1 LNQRVSLTSKLLI
14 RKDASPR
21 EALGQVA
28 LLFGI
33 SLLALFFEIVM
44 IRCIPACVKIIS
56 FYTNLVLI
64 SCFLGLGLGC
74 VIAGADRTPRVL
86 RSFPFLLLIELV
98 VLAIIKIIGT
108 TAVEDEA
115 WGEWLWD
122 WGWDKLNLIPAMLA
136 PLIVFVLNTVAFVP
150 LGRILG
156 TLMERFRPLPGYS
169 INIIGSTL
177 GVSLLAFFNLFGLGP
192 LVWLV
197 VGFGLLMLLYWF
209 MGRGM
214 PWLIRAVILLILS
227 LAVIAYSMRDT
238 IWSPYYQIKLN
249 KMAEKLIPEKILEA
263 EDARDIGLTFMMVN
277 DGYFQFA
284 MNLDPIVIQQV
295 SRNAT
300 LRELLSA
307 IHDVLALPYL
317 LHPPGSTLIL
327 GSGLGNDVAA
337 AVREGMV
344 HVDAVEIDPVI
355 AELGREL
362 HPENPYGRPDVDLH
376 ITDARRFLRMTDNTY
391 DLIVYGLLD
400 SHALFSSLSSLRL
413 DNFVYTR
420 EGFAQAKRHLNQDGI
435 IVVMFSTTSNFVGQR
450 LFHLLDDTFP
460 EKTYAWAWESPVFGY
475 GFNGFVAGP
484 RLDKFMLP
492 PNTAI
497 KDITEEYRG
506 TPRLDLPTDDWPFL
520 YLRSKSIS
528 TDYAKVLLILLLAS
542 IVFTRRLI
550 PQARTI
556 KLHFF
561 LLGAGFLLL
570 ETKSITEISLLFGS
584 TWIVNSVVI
593 GAFLLMNFI
602 ATLYI
607 MIGRAI
613 LKIQW
618 LYAMLAALLI
628 INYFIPVSHLLLESS
643 TATLFLGAIF
653 VSAPVFFSGAI
664 FAMSFRETDNVP
676 AALGSNL
683 LGAVVGGFS
692 EYLCLFAGFKALYLL
707 AIAFYALSLIFRKK

>member
-1 LNQRVSLTSKLLI
+1 
-14 RKDASPR
+14 
-21 EALGQVA
+21 VA

-44 IRCIPACVKIIS
+44 IRCIPACVMIIS

-74 VIAGADRTPRVL
+74 VIAGADRTPRVF

-98 VLAIIKIIGT
+98 VLAIIKIIGIA
-108 TAVEDEA
+108 AVDES
-115 WGEWLWD
+115 WGEKLWD
-122 WGWDKLNLIPAMLA
+122 WGWGKLDLLSPMLA
-136 PLIVFVLNTVAFVP
+136 PIIVFVLNTATFIP

-156 TLMERFRPLPGYS
+156 TSIERFHPLPGYS

-192 LVWLV
+192 LAWLA
-197 VGFGLLMLLYWF
+197 VGFGLLMLLYWW
-209 MGRGM
+209 MGRSRL
-214 PWLIRAVILLILS
+214 WLIRAVIFLILS
-227 LAVIAYSMRDT
+227 LGVVAYSMRNT
-238 IWSPYYQIKLN
+238 IWSPYYQIKL
-249 KMAEKLIPEKILEA
+249 EKVVEERPILEKILKPELSQ
-263 EDARDIGLTFMMVN
+263 DLGLIFLIVN
-277 DGYFQFA
+277 DGFFQFA
-284 MNLDPIVIQQV
+284 MNLDPYIIEQV
-295 SRNAT
+295 SQNSKEILAIPS
-300 LRELLSA
+300 LREMLWAL
-307 IHDVLALPYL
+307 HDAYALPYRS
-317 LHPPGSTLIL
+317 HPPGRTLIL

-337 AVREGMV
+337 ALREGV
-344 HVDAVEIDPVI
+344 IHVDAVEIDPVI
-355 AELGREL
+355 AELGRKL
-362 HPENPYGRPDVDLH
+362 HPENPYGRPDVTLH

-420 EGFAQAKRHLNQDGI
+420 EGFAQAKRHLNQDGM
-435 IVVMFSTTSNFVGQR
+435 IVLMFSTSSDFVGQR

-460 EKTYAWAWESPVFGY
+460 NKTYGWSWVSPTSAY
-475 GFNGFVAGP
+475 GFSGFSGFIAGP
-484 RLDKFMLP
+484 QLDKFIIP
-492 PNTAI
+492 PDRLI
-497 KDITEEYRG
+497 KDITENYRE
-506 TPRLDLPTDDWPFL
+506 TPRPDLPTDDWPFL

-528 TDYAKVLLILLLAS
+528 TDYAKVLLILLLIS
-542 IVFTRRLI
+542 IIFTRRLI
-550 PQARTI
+550 PQTRTI

-561 LLGAGFLLL
+561 LLGGGFLLL

-593 GAFLLMNFI
+593 AAFLLMNFI
-602 ATLYI
+602 ATLYV
-607 MIGRAI
+607 MIGRA
-613 LKIQW
+613 LPKIQW
-618 LYAMLAALLI
+618 LYALLTALLI
-628 INYFIPVSHLLLESS
+628 INYFIPVNRLLLESS
-643 TATLFLGAIF
+643 TATLLLGAMF

-707 AIAFYALSLIFRKK
+707 AIAFYALSLIFRKR